1 MWNEQVLTSEP
12 YLSVFSAI
20 LDDQA
25 EKEMYKDRFNPF
37 GLDLL
42 GVDFLKLKNVLIYVL
57 MCLCVGLWTWVLY
70 SRGQKRVLD
79 VPELELQAAM

>member
-1 MWNEQVLTSEP
+1 M
-12 YLSVFSAI
+12 YVFSAI

-42 GVDFLKLKNVLIYVL
+42 GVDFFKMKKCTYI
-57 MCLCVGLWTWVLY
+57 CACVSVNIKCYIL
-70 SRGQKRVLD
+70 RGQKGVLD
-79 VPELELQAAM
+79 VLELELQVTM